1 MSLSI
6 CDVELRV
13 ITLLIFWLGW
23 TMIVITSAKSA
34 RRISISQVLSLSIW
48 DPLPLKPRNSP
59 LGGIPPRLGTP
70 SVMYDPPENH
80 GDEAQ
85 NCIRAAE
92 KLNYKIIHFMLN
104 EAQKCVHCAKELTGF
119 PHILENPGK
128 SWIFSLKFP
137 GPGKSWKMSLFLE
150 SPGIYLWF
158 KLCNRHSA
166 LCGIAC
172 VSKHTK
178 YFC

>member
-1 MSLSI
+1 
-6 CDVELRV
+6 
-13 ITLLIFWLGW
+13 
-23 TMIVITSAKSA
+23 
-34 RRISISQVLSLSIW
+34 
-48 DPLPLKPRNSP
+48 
-59 LGGIPPRLGTP
+59 
-70 SVMYDPPENH
+70 VMYDLPPENH

-85 NCIRAAE
+85 SCIMAAE

-104 EAQKCVHCAKELTGF
+104 EAQNCVHCAKELTGF
-119 PHILENPGK
+119 PTPSGK

-137 GPGKSWKMSLFLE
+137 GSGKSWKMSLFLG
-150 SPGIYLWF
+150 SPGIYLWS

-166 LCGIAC
+166 VYGMAC